1 MKKKLFIFSDTNWSL
16 GRVYKD
22 ISKQLADEFEI
33 RFTDWRNYTLDEILN
48 NYKWCNVCI
57 TNLISIKFFKIDFP
71 QFDLRKCIFIS
82 HGIVEHPNVEYDP
95 ILHYGMASDTIRKLF
110 PENIQP
116 FLMSNGVDPDNF
128 QYVPRNGTLQTL
140 GWCGASN
147 IWWKQFNWA
156 EEISSLT
163 NIPLKSATNIPF
175 EEVKKMYHEIDLL
188 LITAVPVPEQET
200 GPLPAFEAIV
210 SGVPVIGTPVGNF
223 MYVPGP
229 KFKTIEEAVSIINDL
244 RNDPAKMKDL
254 AKMQYD
260 YVMENFT
267 YKKLVHQW
275 RHAIEAA
282 L

>member
-1 MKKKLFIFSDTNWSL
+1 MKKNLFIFSDTKWSL
-16 GRVYKD
+16 GRVYND

-33 RFTDWRNYTLDEILN
+33 RFMDWRNYQLQEIIDSYN
-48 NYKWCNVCI
+48 WCNVCI
-57 TNLISIKFFKIDFP
+57 TNLITIKFFKKDFP
-71 QFDLRKCIFIS
+71 QFDLKKCIFIS
-82 HGIVEHPNVEYDP
+82 HGIVEHPDVEYDP
-95 ILHYGMASDTIRKLF
+95 SLKYGMASDTIRKLF
-110 PENIQP
+110 PDTVQP

-128 QYVPRNGTLQTL
+128 EYIPKDGSLKSL

-156 EEISSLT
+156 EELSTLT
-163 NIPLKSATNIPF
+163 NIPLKTAITLPF
-175 EEVKKMYHEIDLL
+175 EEVKQWYHDIDLL

-210 SGVPVIGTPVGNF
+210 SGIPVIGTPVGNF

-229 KFKTIEEAVSIINDL
+229 KFKTIQEALYIIRDL
-244 RNDPAKMKDL
+244 RKDPAKMREL